1 MSLLEFFIF
10 IYHYVN
16 KVLKTY
22 KKSNVEI
29 YNNNKVE
36 INIFDI
42 IAIQIFF
49 KKINMAKEQTL
60 LQRLISFIEN
70 NKLIKMMKWS
80 DRKLNLNN
88 GKLMIYTRVLIKQI
102 RIILNLISGNDLTE
116 MLKGNFC
123 YFQLV

>member
-1 MSLLEFFIF
+1 
-10 IYHYVN
+10 
-16 KVLKTY
+16 
-22 KKSNVEI
+22 
-29 YNNNKVE
+29 
-36 INIFDI
+36 
-42 IAIQIFF
+42 
-49 KKINMAKEQTL
+49 MAKEQTA

-70 NKLIKMMKWS
+70 NKLIKMMKWY

-88 GKLMIYTRVLIKQI
+88 GKLMRYTRVLIKQI

>member
-1 MSLLEFFIF
+1 
-10 IYHYVN
+10 
-16 KVLKTY
+16 
-22 KKSNVEI
+22 
-29 YNNNKVE
+29 
-36 INIFDI
+36 
-42 IAIQIFF
+42 
-49 KKINMAKEQTL
+49 MAKEQTA

-88 GKLMIYTRVLIKQI
+88 GKLMRYTRVLIKQI
-102 RIILNLISGNDLTE
+102 RIILNLISGNELTE